1 MSTGMSAG
9 ASAEAAELPAQ
20 DDVNTGHFESEFI
33 ATPLPEFV
41 WAELE
46 NLYSSVYASRLIF
59 HAHAEYGAESTNV
72 HVWIERKRGAITAL
86 LLFQR
91 KGPEIW
97 VLNEVIALSP
107 QTVMRFAKAVFDSD
121 SHAHLVRL
129 HAIALTGPST
139 DPALWQSI
147 FSEDY
152 VLELPSDYDQWMA
165 GLSRQTREKLRYHL
179 RRSFRRQPDLEFTV
193 QCVDDISDADVRKV
207 LRLNQERMNLKGRVY
222 GMSDTDEAR
231 LSTQMQS
238 VGMLCA
244 LKIEGEIFAGLLCS
258 AVGSDIYMH
267 VIAHDPRYDDLRLG
281 LLCCCL
287 TIRHAI
293 SREYARFHFL
303 WGHYEYKRK
312 LGGQPVPLSRLLVR
326 RNAWQSV
333 RHPVLTGRWLLLTAR
348 DSLRRWR
355 QSFRTGA
362 RSC

>member
-1 MSTGMSAG
+1 MSAGMSAG
-9 ASAEAAELPAQ
+9 ASAAAAEQSAQ
-20 DDVNTGHFESEFI
+20 DDVQIGHFESEFI

-41 WAELE
+41 WTELE
-46 NLYSSVYASRLIF
+46 NLYSSVYASRMII
-59 HAHAEYGAESTNV
+59 HAHAESGAKFTNL
-72 HVWIERKRGAITAL
+72 HVWIERKQGAITAL

-91 KGPEIW
+91 KGPEVW

-107 QTVMRFAKAVFDSD
+107 QTVIRFANAVFVND

-129 HAIALTGPST
+129 HAIALKWPST
-139 DPALWQSI
+139 NTALWQSI

-152 VLELPSDYDQWMA
+152 VLDLPADYDQWMA

-179 RRSFRRQPDLEFTV
+179 RRSFRRQPGLEFTV
-193 QCVDDISDADVRKV
+193 QRVGDISDTDVRKV
-207 LRLNQERMNLKGRVY
+207 LRLNRERMNRKGRAY
-222 GMSDTDEAR
+222 GMSETDEAR
-231 LSTQMQS
+231 LSAQIQS

-244 LKIEGEIFAGLLCS
+244 LKIEGEICAGLLCS

-293 SREYARFHFL
+293 SQKYIRFHFL
-303 WGHYEYKRK
+303 WGHYDYKRK
-312 LGGQPVPLSRLLVR
+312 LGGKPVPLSRLLIR
-326 RNAWQSV
+326 RNVWQSV
-333 RHPVLTGRWLLLTAR
+333 RHPVLTGRWLMLAAR
-348 DSLRRWR
+348 DSLRRLR
-355 QSFRTGA
+355 QSLRTGA